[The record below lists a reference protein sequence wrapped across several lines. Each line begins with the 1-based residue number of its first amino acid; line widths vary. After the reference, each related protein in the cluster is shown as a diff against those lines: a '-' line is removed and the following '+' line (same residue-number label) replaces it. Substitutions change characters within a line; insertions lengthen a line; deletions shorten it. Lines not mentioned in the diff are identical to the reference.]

1 MYAASSA
8 AEAVGSWPER
18 VQLYKT
24 AGVRESAD
32 FGTKANYFDALEPYG
47 DLGFRQRRWSRS
59 GWSSESSDRATAG
72 AVRQEDENLDLE
84 CLQCGQKDEKT
95 LKDRKELGPGYEE
108 TETRRSRSASGS
120 ESRDQ

>member
-1 MYAASSA
+1 MQAQCEVK
-8 AEAVGSWPER
+8 AEK

-84 CLQCGQKDEKT
+84 CLQCSRKDEKT